1 MEELNIGKKI
11 QDFRNARNTSV
22 RELSKKSGIT
32 ASMLSQIERGL
43 VNPSINTLR
52 SIANTLD
59 VPLFYFFKEDPEKE
73 ELVVRKN
80 NRKTIGF
87 PNQSD
92 VRYDLLVP
100 NTLGTI
106 EFCMMEIPNNSKSV
120 EKAESHKGEEVAYV
134 IEGRVDIIVAGI
146 RYSLDEGDSIR
157 IPPMTDHKWE
167 NIDTKLAKVIFA
179 VTPPSF

>member
-52 SIANTLD
+52 AIANTLD

-80 NRKTIGF
+80 NRKT
-87 PNQSD
+87 D
-92 VRYDLLVP
+92 
-100 NTLGTI
+100 
-106 EFCMMEIPNNSKSV
+106 K
-120 EKAESHKGEEVAYV
+120 EK
-134 IEGRVDIIVAGI
+134 
-146 RYSLDEGDSIR
+146 
-157 IPPMTDHKWE
+157 
-167 NIDTKLAKVIFA
+167 
-179 VTPPSF
+179 

>member
-11 QDFRNARNTSV
+11 QYFRSASNTSV

-32 ASMLSQIERGL
+32 ASMLSQIEREL

-52 SIANTLD
+52 SIANALD
-59 VPLFYFFKEDPEKE
+59 VPLFYFFKDNSDRED
-73 ELVVRKN
+73 LVVRKN

-100 NTLGTI
+100 NISGTI
-106 EFCMMEIPNNSKSV
+106 EFCMMEIPNNSNSV
-120 EKAESHKGEEVAYV
+120 DEAQSHKGEEVAYI
-134 IEGRVDIIVAGI
+134 IEGKVDIIVAGI
-146 RYSLDEGDSIR
+146 RYTLDEGDSIR
-157 IPPMTDHKWE
+157 IPPMTEHKWE
-167 NIDTKLAKVIFA
+167 NSNKKNVKVIFA